1 MLLPLFGD
9 NQGPPRLYC
18 KEYVAKIRVRLFH
31 WHEAEAAER
40 AARLIKAG
48 FDAHADHKTG
58 PGFGS
63 RLRSTEPQAIV
74 IDLSRLPS
82 HGREVA
88 LYLRR
93 TKSLRLL
100 PLILVSGEPKKVALI
115 QQLIS
120 GAVFVSGWAEV
131 PAAIRQA
138 VNSAPSADAALA
150 KPPRSLHAAMGR
162 KPAGQKIGLGA
173 RNKGRPHRRA
183 RGDGRISAATGGSGI
198 QQQSFPCNRNR
209 DSIRAWCG

>member
-138 VNSAPSADAALA
+138 VNSAPSADSSFSKASFTV
-150 KPPRSLHAAMGR
+150 PTEVTRCPS
-162 KPAGQKIGLGA
+162 
-173 RNKGRPHRRA
+173 
-183 RGDGRISAATGGSGI
+183 IS
-198 QQQSFPCNRNR
+198 
-209 DSIRAWCG
+209 SIAVMNSRLSV